1 MSELVH
7 NNFVVGAL
15 SGASW
20 VALINGS
27 TYWNMNNSGGNL
39 TFVAGGGAIV
49 LTLGSASNA
58 TTSFKNTLD
67 DGSGN
72 MIQPSAA
79 ATSATTTVNSPT
91 LTKLGSYWNGTAAVS
106 YGGRI
111 YWSQD
116 STTPTGHFS
125 FNLNNAGTIT
135 EVAKLDQSG
144 NLTTSGW
151 AYVKGKNRT
160 YQQNLTAATT
170 TSTSAVIVNTSN
182 AITPAFSGY
191 LVVNAVLISN
201 NNTLADGVTVSLY
214 QGASSGALTT
224 LLCSDTY
231 TQEGLASND
240 HTFVLHYEL
249 SSQTVGTATYLSVAQ
264 NAVTGGTASTKIMS
278 FSVQEV

>member
-1 MSELVH
+1 MAYYIAFLQQPFFGPDGSLNTNLNLIDGSHTTTLILGSGGKNTVTT
-7 NNFVVGAL
+7 NVG
-15 SGASW
+15 S
-20 VALINGS
+20 S
-27 TYWNMNNSGGNL
+27 TYQWKGSDGATVVFSVG
-39 TFVAGGGAIV
+39 TSTTASAVAS
-49 LTLGSASNA
+49 LN
-58 TTSFKNTLD
+58 NTLD

-72 MIQPSAA
+72 VTM
-79 ATSATTTVNSPT
+79 
-91 LTKLGSYWNGTAAVS
+91 K
-106 YGGRI
+106 
-111 YWSQD
+111 
-116 STTPTGHFS
+116 
-125 FNLNNAGTIT
+125 
-135 EVAKLDQSG
+135 
-144 NLTTSGW
+144 GW

-182 AITPAFSGY
+182 AITPSFSGY
-191 LVVNAVLISN
+191 IVVNAVLISN
-201 NNTLADGVTVSLY
+201 NNTIGDGVTVSLY